1 MSSGR
6 RGSRAVK
13 VGAPS
18 WPAVRRE
25 ACAPPL
31 GLVTSG
37 PSRAAWEEASQT
49 PSASLSNSTSQ
60 VSGFGCGLKPLLLER
75 NVFPQTT
82 CLDLGLVGSLSGRE
96 NCFHRESAQ
105 ISALVCSLVRNETC
119 FHREPA
125 QILAS
130 VGPLLGNVTWFHRE
144 PARSWPPVVSL
155 VQHGKCFH
163 REFAWIS
170 ASVGTDVTGSM
181 FRGQGS

>member
-1 MSSGR
+1 MCS
-6 RGSRAVK
+6 
-13 VGAPS
+13 
-18 WPAVRRE
+18 
-25 ACAPPL
+25 
-31 GLVTSG
+31 
-37 PSRAAWEEASQT
+37 PSRSSNFRALASSLGRSLSNT
-49 PSASLSNSTSQ
+49 FPASLSNSTSQ

-144 PARSWPPVVSL
+144 PARSWPQLFLLFNMESVFTENLPGSQPPL
-155 VQHGKCFH
+155 VQ
-163 REFAWIS
+163 
-170 ASVGTDVTGSM
+170 M
-181 FRGQGS
+181 